1 MNYLST
7 YLLAGAPAVLA
18 FANIFTRRT
27 DDLQITTGFWD
38 SATVSD
44 DKTHGLRTVFVSLII
59 FYRCEMLRRLRWIGL
74 AVLTVD
80 RVRHSRNLQPDDA
93 CHRDCRQVKN
103 TVSNTATQRLATAAT
118 AAVLRHRITAPPS
131 LLVAVIVEADVHV
144 RATLSAQ
151 QEV

>member
-7 YLLAGAPAVLA
+7 YLLSGLA

-44 DKTHGLRTVFVSLII
+44 DKTHGLRTVFVFLIV
-59 FYRCEMLRRLRWIGL
+59 FYRCEMLWLCWIGL
-74 AVLTVD
+74 VVVTCGSVLNIL
-80 RVRHSRNLQPDDA
+80 RHSRNLQPDDA

-103 TVSNTATQRLATAAT
+103 TVSNTATQRLATAAA

-131 LLVAVIVEADVHV
+131 LLVAVIVEADVDA